1 VREASAAL
9 HITLMGRAW
18 VVSKVYVENC
28 LNYAAATN
36 VCFFIMVHLMASVSK
51 KFSYCKQTKKGE
63 NEKYKIS
70 L

>member
-36 VCFFIMVHLMASVSK
+36 ACFFIMVLPDSITEQKA
-51 KFSYCKQTKKGE
+51 
-63 NEKYKIS
+63 
-70 L
+70 